1 MRIMSQSIIVVPP
14 CCAYPKIS
22 IPWIKVETPMIWA
35 IPCEYYIYCCRFVD
49 GGVSMNDTFKP
60 RHTSIHWILSWGI
73 EVLVYFEDEMASRL
87 TYWLV
92 SVEIY
97 NNSYKTL
104 HAHNW
109 NEEMW
114 VYQNKVVEHIVKM
127 GIEKATLILHTHVT
141 HGIDDLDEIGACMH
155 GTKPTT
161 FKYDIQGPTSFHQIC
176 LLHMWMGVAWK
187 FVQTSSCPSSY
198 MYQSH
203 QKKIHLIFVG
213 HDMDLIMEVLLSYL

>member
-1 MRIMSQSIIVVPP
+1 MQITSQSIIVVPS
-14 CCAYPKIS
+14 CYAYPKIS

-35 IPCEYYIYCCRFVD
+35 IPCEYYVYCRRFVD

-60 RHTSIHWILSWGI
+60 RHTSIHWILPWGI
-73 EVLVYFEDEMASRL
+73 EALVHFEDETASKL

-109 NEEMW
+109 NEETW
-114 VYQNKVVEHIVKM
+114 VYQNKVVEHIVKV

-141 HGIDDLDEIGACMH
+141 HGIDDLDETSHACMVQNQQH
-155 GTKPTT
+155 SNMKYKVPLPFTKYACCTCEWALCENLCKHQVALLLT
-161 FKYDIQGPTSFHQIC
+161 CTNLTKKNIIQ
-176 LLHMWMGVAWK
+176 
-187 FVQTSSCPSSY
+187 
-198 MYQSH
+198 
-203 QKKIHLIFVG
+203 
-213 HDMDLIMEVLLSYL
+213 YLWDTARI